1 MAKTPSHARFTPGIL
16 GAFLLASSASA
27 ALLDDFNSTTLGN
40 NPNTPPWSTVNEG
53 TGTSVDVVE
62 DSSNVFGEG
71 ASNRFVRIL
80 DEGSGS
86 ANFYDDDFSSLA
98 TSNVLSFTFDFFEP
112 TRAGTGTSLA
122 VRLGEGT
129 ASSTGNV
136 LADLRLNDGQATD
149 QDGNAIGGYSLDS
162 AYKITMIGNTS
173 GSAVNYAG
181 GSIADNTFDVWFGN
195 SLLGN
200 DIAFRNNGSNAT
212 IDSLGFFSFSGD
224 NNGEFYIDN
233 VEVFEGA
240 VAIPEP
246 STAVLAILAALAALL
261 GHRRRT

>member
-1 MAKTPSHARFTPGIL
+1 MNMTKTPSHARFTPGIL

-62 DSSNVFGEG
+62 DSSNVFVEV
-71 ASNRFVRIL
+71 ASNRFVRII
-80 DEGSGS
+80 
-86 ANFYDDDFSSLA
+86 
-98 TSNVLSFTFDFFEP
+98 EP
-112 TRAGTGTSLA
+112 PRAGTGTSLA

-162 AYKITMIGNTS
+162 AYKITMIGNNS

-181 GSIADNTFDVWFGN
+181 G
-195 SLLGN
+195 
-200 DIAFRNNGSNAT
+200 
-212 IDSLGFFSFSGD
+212 
-224 NNGEFYIDN
+224 
-233 VEVFEGA
+233 
-240 VAIPEP
+240 
-246 STAVLAILAALAALL
+246 
-261 GHRRRT
+261 